1 MCTATVSLYDFLSK
15 FQVNIDFECYMP
27 EKGENHL
34 NNWEDFKQIA
44 VQELPRRIKNPVTLD
59 LVEKLRNCNNKG
71 IFII

>member
-1 MCTATVSLYDFLSK
+1 M
-15 FQVNIDFECYMP
+15 Q